1 MTMLNAYQPA
11 FALTRGQTVESLHHA
26 AIAVVDVEGRLLAW
40 HGDPDN
46 VTFLRSTAKPFQALP
61 FVEAGGLEAF
71 DLTMQ
76 ELAVMCAS
84 HSGTDEHVCVVAGIQ
99 AKIGVTEADLLCGVH
114 EPGDQ
119 ATAMALRERKEL
131 PTPLRHNCS
140 GKHTGMLA
148 FARLSNTVFDN
159 LMYIEPQHPIQ
170 QTILAA
176 FAEMCHIPASQIAA
190 GIDGCSAPNF
200 AIPQRNA
207 AWAYARLCDPQSG
220 LVSPQARGDAC
231 RMITTAMTSYPE
243 MVGGPGRFDTRL
255 MQVGRGQIVAK
266 GGAEGYQGIGL
277 MPGVLYPGS
286 PAVGIAIKVA
296 DGDGRV
302 KARSSI
308 AIETLRQL
316 GALTSEQLEALQ
328 DFGSSYPIKNWRSL
342 VVGQAYPIFHLQTSG
357 EAPVLGLAL
366 AAGRQNS

>member
-1 MTMLNAYQPA
+1 MTMLNACQPA
-11 FALTRGQTVESLHHA
+11 FVLTRGEIVESLHDA

-46 VTFLRSTAKPFQALP
+46 ITFLRSTAKPFQALP
-61 FVEAGGLEAF
+61 FVEAHGVKAF

-84 HSGTDEHVCVVAGIQ
+84 HSGTDEHVRVIAGIQ
-99 AKIGVTEADLLCGVH
+99 AKIGITEVDLLCGVH

-119 ATAMALRERKEL
+119 ATAMALRERKEA

-148 FARLSNTVFDN
+148 FARLSNAIIDD
-159 LMYIEPQHPIQ
+159 LMYIDPQHPIQ
-170 QTILAA
+170 QTILST
-176 FAEMCHIPASQIAA
+176 FAEMCHVTKSQIAG

-207 AWAYARLCDPQSG
+207 AWGYARLCDPQGG
-220 LVSPQARGDAC
+220 LVHPMVRANAC
-231 RMITTAMTSYPE
+231 RAITIAMTSYPD
-243 MVGGPGRFDTRL
+243 MVGGPGRFDTCL
-255 MQVGRGQIVAK
+255 MQVGKGQIVAK

-302 KARSSI
+302 KARS
-308 AIETLRQL
+308 AITLETLRQL
-316 GALTSEQLEALQ
+316 GALTVEQLEALQ
-328 DFGSSYPIKNWRSL
+328 DFGPSYPIKNWRSL
-342 VVGQAYPIFHLQTSG
+342 VVGQAFPVFQLQTSG
-357 EAPVLGLAL
+357 EMPVSELAWS
-366 AAGRQNS
+366 AER